1 FDFEAVPMISKAQV
15 MALAAGDRWLDEGA
29 NLILFG
35 PPGVGKSH
43 LAAAIGLAL
52 VEGGYRAQQSRQ
64 GGRAIGYSEFSCM
77 MCALVYSDN
86 LDEKGATIW
95 MRSLVSRQTH
105 HDGRFARPQACCL
118 AICRAATPLR
128 WF

>member
-1 FDFEAVPMISKAQV
+1 MTQMEKIIRPKLGLLE
-15 MALAAGDRWLDEGA
+15 LAKQLG
-29 NLILFG
+29 N
-35 PPGVGKSH
+35 VS
-43 LAAAIGLAL
+43 
-52 VEGGYRAQQSRQ
+52 Q
-64 GGRAIGYSEFSCM
+64 
-77 MCALVYSDN
+77 VYSDN

>member
-1 FDFEAVPMISKAQV
+1 MTTLSQSTKRKLSLLQ
-15 MALAAGDRWLDEGA
+15 LADELG
-29 NLILFG
+29 N
-35 PPGVGKSH
+35 
-43 LAAAIGLAL
+43 
-52 VEGGYRAQQSRQ
+52 
-64 GGRAIGYSEFSCM
+64 
-77 MCALVYSDN
+77 VYSDN

>member
-1 FDFEAVPMISKAQV
+1 
-15 MALAAGDRWLDEGA
+15 MA
-29 NLILFG
+29 
-35 PPGVGKSH
+35 
-43 LAAAIGLAL
+43 
-52 VEGGYRAQQSRQ
+52 
-64 GGRAIGYSEFSCM
+64 GRCSLWS
-77 MCALVYSDN
+77 LYSDN

>member
-1 FDFEAVPMISKAQV
+1 MDKYERIYKLHNILAGRRVPVEIGELLQ
-15 MALAAGDRWLDEGA
+15 ALDCL
-29 NLILFG
+29 
-35 PPGVGKSH
+35 
-43 LAAAIGLAL
+43 
-52 VEGGYRAQQSRQ
+52 
-64 GGRAIGYSEFSCM
+64 
-77 MCALVYSDN
+77 YSDN